1 MVIYMKKIIIF
12 LLCLS
17 IIVVGCSKEE
27 EATGDINYKKD
38 VDTLTNSVTYN
49 IDNITLTIR
58 SNYLGISNE
67 DSLFSYM
74 INDNN
79 GMFIVEYKDINNNIV
94 DYDSYH
100 RYSINDKEYLY
111 NYNNDYMNIN
121 YVIDNRY
128 LTITIENLNS
138 EFNEEVIAFL
148 LNQLDFEVII
158 K

>member
-1 MVIYMKKIIIF
+1 MKKIIIF

-79 GMFIVEYKDINNNIV
+79 GMFIVEYKDILDDPINLV
-94 DYDSYH
+94 DYQEYILNDVSYW
-100 RYSINDKEYLY
+100 YKLD
-111 NYNNDYMNIN
+111 NDYMDIVHYVDDNN
-121 YVIDNRY
+121 YLSIS
-128 LTITIENLNS
+128 IENLNN
-138 EFNEEVIAFL
+138 EFNDDIIFYL
-148 LNQLDFEVII
+148 IDQLDYEVSL
-158 K
+158 

>member
-1 MVIYMKKIIIF
+1 MKKIIIF

>member
-1 MVIYMKKIIIF
+1 MYYNRSQLLVKKIIIF

-38 VDTLTNSVTYN
+38 VDILTNSVTYN

-100 RYSINDKEYLY
+100 RYSIND
-111 NYNNDYMNIN
+111 

-138 EFNEEVIAFL
+138 EFNEEVIDFL

>member
-1 MVIYMKKIIIF
+1 
-12 LLCLS
+12 
-17 IIVVGCSKEE
+17 
-27 EATGDINYKKD
+27 
-38 VDTLTNSVTYN
+38 
-49 IDNITLTIR
+49 
-58 SNYLGISNE
+58 
-67 DSLFSYM
+67 
-74 INDNN
+74 
-79 GMFIVEYKDINNNIV
+79 MFIVEYKDINNNIV

-138 EFNEEVIAFL
+138 EFNEEIIAFL

>member
-1 MVIYMKKIIIF
+1 MKKIIIF

-38 VDTLTNSVTYN
+38 VDTLSNSVTYN

-138 EFNEEVIAFL
+138 EFNEEVKSFL

>member
-1 MVIYMKKIIIF
+1 MKKIIIF

-111 NYNNDYMNIN
+111 NYTNDYMNIN

-128 LTITIENLNS
+128 LTITIENLNN
-138 EFNEEVIAFL
+138 EFNEEVISFL

>member
-1 MVIYMKKIIIF
+1 MKKIIIF

-138 EFNEEVIAFL
+138 EFNEEVKSFL